1 MRVECPN
8 FKLHVVAW
16 KVTWYPSKHTNLD
29 ISYVYWYHH
38 ADAVVGKWPGGKCT
52 LYKQDTKNY
61 SVNNICCMFKIT
73 TFLWRTLTLHSGH
86 ISLFLE
92 TVTIKFWGPRAECR
106 HMGPRKTNIPML
118 PSIKIVTSCLNLLYR
133 EFLKFF
139 KLVTRKFN
147 FPKYRKYKNFFVF

>member
-1 MRVECPN
+1 M
-8 FKLHVVAW
+8 
-16 KVTWYPSKHTNLD
+16 S
-29 ISYVYWYHH
+29 H
-38 ADAVVGKWPGGKCT
+38 ADAGVGKWPGEKCT

-86 ISLFLE
+86 TSLFLE

-139 KLVTRKFN
+139 KIVTRKFN
-147 FPKYRKYKNFFVF
+147 FPKYRKYKNFFVFYFHFFWTSFWIYLSRNMRKFRFLKIRKACFEKI